1 MLTLDCQG
9 AGAPT
14 VITEGATGE
23 PLDAMAQVQAR
34 LATKTNAYRRVSV
47 TEVCTLGDANRDL
60 RELVADAILTSPFV
74 IVGQPIGGD
83 LAQQYVRIFPDDVVE
98 VVSMSPGSSG
108 PACAPGPTRSTVV
121 RVASRAAA
129 LSVDSVSSDA
139 LTGLGALGRSSQIL
153 DVRLD
158 RRA

>member
-1 MLTLDCQG
+1 M
-9 AGAPT
+9 
-14 VITEGATGE
+14 IIEGATGE
-23 PLDAMAQVQAR
+23 PLAAMAQVQAR
-34 LATKTNAYRRVSV
+34 LATKSCTYRQASV

-60 RELVADAILTSPFV
+60 NELVAGANLTSPFV

-83 LAQQYVRIFPDDVVE
+83 LAQQYVRTFPDDVVV
-98 VVSMSPGSSG
+98 VVSMSPMSSG
-108 PACAPGPTRSTVV
+108 QSCTPGPTRSTAV
-121 RVASRAAA
+121 RVASSPAA

-139 LTGLGALGRSSQIL
+139 LTGPDALGRSSQVL